1 MKKRVCSLLLILW
14 ATLFTLAPL
23 QAKAEKILYAAGDPN
38 ELGVTTFNPIKVELN
53 HEAMS
58 LIFDKLIEWGIDGKF
73 YPSLAE
79 SWTISEDGLTWNMK
93 LKEGVTFHDGSPFNA
108 ELVQWFLKEMA
119 TGPSG
124 YMVASIDNVEITGPH
139 AVILHMKYAD
149 PNMLFNM
156 SQTFMAIP
164 SMVAYKKYGEEF
176 GIKYVVGSG
185 PYKFESWSP
194 GNELVLAKND
204 AYKWGPDLVIN
215 KGPAVIDKI
224 IYRDMKEESTRFL
237 ELKTGKLDVVFS
249 VPTMFIEKVEEDKN
263 LHLIRQPGDTL
274 YHVVMNTQS
283 APLDNKLV
291 RKGVALAI
299 DQKSITESVFANAGK
314 PAYTYL
320 IDSLPE
326 SQVDQ
331 KDQIRFDLAGSKAAF
346 EEAGWKMGPDGI
358 RVDKDGKKLELKLL
372 AKNESSF
379 RRSAEV
385 IQAQLAKAGVD
396 AKITLMDPSSIREYY
411 KKGEHQLAVRSY
423 EWENADIL
431 EWFLNSKRLG
441 YPNAAMWHDNE
452 SDYLMQKAMA
462 HSRSQEERV
471 ANFKEYHTYLLQ
483 QYVWA
488 PFYLPDTIF
497 AVGNRLVH
505 PKDSLDRRFMGMG
518 VLDWDLK

>member
-1 MKKRVCSLLLILW
+1 MKKRVCSLLLLLL
-14 ATLFTLAPL
+14 ATLFMLAPV
-23 QAKAEKILYAAGDPN
+23 QAKAEKVIYAAGDPN

-73 YPSLAE
+73 YPSLAK
-79 SWTISEDGLTWNMK
+79 SWTISEDGLTWDMK
-93 LKEGVTFHDGSPFNA
+93 LKQGVTFHDGSPFNA

-124 YMVASIDNVEITGPH
+124 YMVASIDNVEISGSH
-139 AVILHMKYAD
+139 SVIIHMKYPD
-149 PNMLFNM
+149 PNMFFNM

-164 SMVAYKKYGEEF
+164 SMEAYKKYGEEF
-176 GIKYVVGSG
+176 GTKYVVGSG

-194 GNELVLAKND
+194 GNELVLVKNEK
-204 AYKWGPDLVIN
+204 YTWGPDLVTN
-215 KGPAVIDKI
+215 KGPAVIDKV

-249 VPTMFIEKVEEDKN
+249 VPTMFIEKIEEDKN
-263 LHLIRQPGDTL
+263 LRIIRQPGDSL
-274 YHVVMNTQS
+274 YHMVMNTQS

-291 RKGVALAI
+291 RKGIALAVN
-299 DQKSITESVFANAGK
+299 QESITESVFAKAGK
-314 PAYTYL
+314 PAYTFL
-320 IDSLPE
+320 IDSLPA
-326 SQVDQ
+326 SQVEQ
-331 KDQIRFDLAGSKAAF
+331 KDQIRFDLAGSNGAF
-346 EEAGWKMGPDGI
+346 EEAGWKMGEDGI

-372 AKNESSF
+372 AKNESSY

-385 IQAQLAKAGVD
+385 IQAQLLKAGVD
-396 AKITLMDPSSIREYY
+396 VKITLMDPSSIRAYY
-411 KKGEHQLAVRSY
+411 KKGEHQLAIRSY

-431 EWFLNSKRLG
+431 EWFLNSKRMG

-452 SDYLMQKAMA
+452 SDYLMQKAMTR
-462 HSRSQEERV
+462 SRSPEERV

-497 AVGNRLVH
+497 AVGNRLVY